1 MSSSDVAWCPH
12 MGLKAYFA
20 IASKDGLMLNR
31 VKRADFPKTTR
42 CSRSYRNVAVC
53 TKVEHVK
60 KIDWC
65 RDRRQGDG
73 LVIAAGSRSGR
84 VSLVSF
90 PNMKQAVDDE
100 EDEDDE
106 DDEDPDDEDE
116 DPADEVENE
125 ASGRV
130 RGNQLGNAPKLT
142 ESPTPYLGNIT
153 KVFLPKHS
161 RACVS
166 LRWNPI
172 KIYQVASGHEK
183 TRKNDGCLIWD
194 IRQKNAKTIRGSY
207 YGSAAQQVIAQP
219 ITSVG
224 HGDTAMSLAWQPR
237 KSAILAMVRSNCH
250 TSLPQTATLPCL
262 ELPHFPAISSHALDD

>member
-20 IASKDGLMLNR
+20 IASRDGLKLNR
-31 VKRADFPKTTR
+31 VKRANFPKTTR

-53 TKVEHVK
+53 TKLEHVK

-84 VSLVSF
+84 VALVSF
-90 PNMKQAVDDE
+90 PNVKQAVDDDDDDE
-100 EDEDDE
+100 EDDDDDDDQVEDDDDQVEDEDL
-106 DDEDPDDEDE
+106 P
-116 DPADEVENE
+116 
-125 ASGRV
+125 
-130 RGNQLGNAPKLT
+130 LGTNPLESAPKLS
-142 ESPTPYLGNIT
+142 EPPTPYLGSVT
-153 KVFLPKHS
+153 KVFLPKHR

-183 TRKNDGCLIWD
+183 TRKDDGCLIWD
-194 IRQKNAKTIRGSY
+194 IRQKTAKQSRSSY
-207 YGSAAQQVIAQP
+207 YGSATQQVIAQP

-237 KSAILAMVRSNCH
+237 KSAILAMVRFEEPLHHRPLLARHLANS
-250 TSLPQTATLPCL
+250 ATPC
-262 ELPHFPAISSHALDD
+262 